1 MSIVMVPGIDGSGA
15 QHWQTLWG
23 NDDPGIRSIAPSSW
37 THPEI
42 DDWIAALENAVE
54 RARESGADEVL
65 IVAHS
70 LGCIAA
76 VEWLGSGG
84 HAAGIAGAV
93 LVAPPDEA
101 IDVFPERCPSFIGI
115 ARRAA
120 SVPVLLIASSDDPYC
135 STDAAAELATRWNAE
150 LVIAGALGHINSDSG
165 LGAWPDGR
173 ALVDAFAGRVLR
185 EPVPVRPTAPHPAAI
200 P

>member
-42 DDWIAALENAVE
+42 EDWIAALEQAVD
-54 RARESGADEVL
+54 RASESGAGEVL

-76 VEWLGSGG
+76 VELLGRGRATG
-84 HAAGIAGAV
+84 VAGAV
-93 LVAPPDEA
+93 LIAPPDEA

-120 SVPVLLIASSDDPYC
+120 SVPLLLIASSDDPYC
-135 STDAAAELATRWNAE
+135 SADASVELATRWNAK
-150 LVIAGALGHINSDSG
+150 LVVAGALGHINTDSG

-173 ALVDAFAGRVLR
+173 ALVDAFAERVLR
-185 EPVPVRPTAPHPAAI
+185 EPAPGPRTAPRPAAI